1 MWQAFHFT
9 RLVIYCVLYT
19 LTGFRILDEGQ
30 REVTID
36 YSLASR
42 FKVGGKKKGLGEVGL
57 ILT

>member
-1 MWQAFHFT
+1 M
-9 RLVIYCVLYT
+9 IYCVLYT

>member
-1 MWQAFHFT
+1 M
-9 RLVIYCVLYT
+9 IYFVLYT

-42 FKVGGKKKGLGEVGL
+42 FKVGGKKGLGEVGL